1 MPLEPSFTIRQYEAI
16 CNCLPDPAFIL
27 TETGRYVAILGGRDK
42 RYYHDGSSLVGKN
55 IADVVVPVKAAWFI
69 EQIRETLAA
78 RQMGVVE
85 YELSVHDVLGVPTDG
100 PAEPI
105 WFEGRL
111 SALPERYGGEL
122 AVLWVA
128 SNITDRKRLERQ
140 LQEQAL
146 TDELT
151 GLRNRRCFMQEMTAA
166 FAAFERYQQPAC
178 VIAFDLDRFKL
189 LNDSLGHPGG
199 DAALRAVAQQIQQV
213 CRPSDVFCRLGG
225 DEFAMVC
232 LHCDAVAALTIAE
245 RIRTIGRQA
254 LEASRAPSL
263 SASLSIGVA
272 SITSEDAT
280 VESVLYRVD
289 RALYESKT
297 GGGDRVT
304 TASTA
309 EEMIP

>member
-1 MPLEPSFTIRQYEAI
+1 MSSDPSFTVRQYEAI

-55 IADVVVPVKAAWFI
+55 IAEVVVPAKAEWFVR
-69 EQIRETLAA
+69 QIRSTLAA
-78 RQMGVVE
+78 RQMQVVE
-85 YELSVHDVLGVPTDG
+85 YELSVHDVLGVPVDG

-111 SALPERYGGEL
+111 SALPERYGGEN

-151 GLRNRRCFMQEMTAA
+151 GLPNRRSFMQELSAA
-166 FAAFERYQQPAC
+166 FAAFGRYQQPAC
-178 VIAFDLDRFKL
+178 VISFDLDHFKA

-199 DAALRAVAQQIQQV
+199 DAALRALAREVQQV

-225 DEFAMVC
+225 DEFALVC
-232 LHCDAVAALTIAE
+232 LQCDAASALLVAE
-245 RIRTIGRQA
+245 RIRAVGRRA
-254 LEASRAPSL
+254 LEASGAPAL
-263 SASLSIGVA
+263 SSSLSIGVA
-272 SITSEDAT
+272 CIQSADDT

-289 RALYESKT
+289 RALYASKSQ
-297 GGGDRVT
+297 GGDRVT
-304 TASTA
+304 ASDGS
-309 EEMIP
+309 EVMP